1 MSIFAKSI
9 TTLATT
15 DLQELLTEQAV
26 ENIRLEFKSIPPS
39 KDEMLKKLSSFANTY
54 GGYVVV
60 GAAKDGT
67 GRLQDLPGVAVIN
80 GYRQQI
86 VQWCYGGVWPPLE
99 VFVSDPIPTPQDA
112 TKVCYVIHIP
122 LSAEAPHFLNGR
134 KGAYVRTDEHSQ
146 RFEPQLATYEELT
159 HLGNRRAALVQRRKA
174 LTQRSVERFKT
185 YVRTDYGK
193 AANTKDDIGATLYV
207 AVTPQFPL
215 RQLIE
220 HGALLTQFTPH
231 NIGWRQSGFPVP
243 NTPKTSA
250 HESMLIPGGAYRFS
264 LVEITVWGHLF
275 YAVELEDV
283 HPDEKGVEQ
292 ARGIHSNAIVGYLLV
307 FLEHASSVLKALGYD
322 GPLLVQIQ
330 MVRIRGVP
338 FLWFPYNAP
347 TEVGA
352 APFDDMLSFEVS
364 TSSAVLAA
372 DRDNVAGEIAKTIFL
387 ALNWLAPALGP
398 DAMKQII
405 QKGKDYNFWKK

>member
-9 TTLATT
+9 TTLATA

-26 ENIRLEFKSIPPS
+26 ENIRLEFKSAPPS

-60 GAAKDGT
+60 GATEDGK
-67 GRLQDLPGVAVIN
+67 GRLQGLPGVAAIN

-86 VQWCYGGVWPPLE
+86 VQWCYDGVWPPLE

-122 LSAEAPHFLNGR
+122 LSEEAPHFLNGR

-159 HLGNRRAALVQRRKA
+159 HLGNRRAALVQRREA
-174 LTQRSVERFKT
+174 LTVRSVERFNS

-193 AANTKDDIGATLYV
+193 AENTKGDIGATLFV
-207 AVTPQFPL
+207 AVSPLFPH

-220 HGALLTQFTPH
+220 HGALLTRFTSH
-231 NIGWRQSGFPVP
+231 NIGWRRSGFPVP
-243 NTPKTSA
+243 DSPKISA
-250 HESMLIPGGAYRFS
+250 HESLLIPGGAYRFS

-307 FLEHASSVLKALGYD
+307 FLEHAISVLKVLGYD
-322 GPLLVQIQ
+322 GPLLVQVQ
-330 MVRIRGVP
+330 MVRIRGIP
-338 FLWFPYNAP
+338 FLAFPYNAP
-347 TEVGA
+347 KEVGA
-352 APFDDMLSFEVS
+352 APFDDTLSFEVT
-364 TSSAVLAA
+364 TSSTALAT
-372 DRDNVAGEIAKTIFL
+372 DRDSVVGEIAKTIFL
-387 ALNWLAPALGP
+387 ALNWSAPALGL
-398 DAMKQII
+398 DAVKQLIA
-405 QKGKDYNFWKK
+405 KGKEYNFWSK